1 MDYFYTKRKLSILKD
16 YEQFL
21 TEELKKPITERAG
34 TLDKEHLVILQEM
47 YSEYENK
54 KPIYRGTVK

>member
-21 TEELKKPITERAG
+21 TEELKKPITERA
-34 TLDKEHLVILQEM
+34 D
-47 YSEYENK
+47 
-54 KPIYRGTVK
+54 